1 MELKEIIYLI
11 LLGLVILSGVVGII
25 YAIVRGEVKKFV
37 VEKMQEAENR
47 YKDLPKP
54 AKSKA
59 KLEYVIKCVSDKY
72 KLVDLFLNVK
82 KFVEKIIEV
91 ANSLQRKG

>member
-11 LLGLVILSGVVGII
+11 LLGLVVLCGVMGII

-37 VEKMQEAENR
+37 IETMQEAENL

-82 KFVEKIIEV
+82 KFVEKIIEITKQI
-91 ANSLQRKG
+91 NK

>member
-1 MELKEIIYLI
+1 MELKDIIYLI
-11 LLGLVILSGVVGII
+11 VLGGVILVGIAVI
-25 YAIVRGEVKKFV
+25 VYAIIRGKLQKYIVKTM
-37 VEKMQEAENR
+37 EEAENL

-59 KLEYVIKCVSDKY
+59 KFEYVIKCVSDKY

-82 KFVEKIIEV
+82 KFVEKIIEITKQI
-91 ANSLQRKG
+91 NK

>member
-11 LLGLVILSGVVGII
+11 LLGLVILCGVIGII

-37 VEKMQEAENR
+37 IETMQEAENL

-54 AKSKA
+54 AKSKT

-82 KFVEKIIEV
+82 KFVEKIIEITKQI
-91 ANSLQRKG
+91 NK